1 MESSL
6 AQTARIL
13 QESQFCRVNQIR
25 QLNLHRQ
32 EFNRNIPKMAEK
44 DKNPNEIDVSRIDLD
59 KMKEKT
65 TETPG
70 LLPYAHTSGGA
81 IIRPDDLG
89 KIKGKSVMAME
100 QQTDNQMQQLYDQ
113 MDLLVK
119 QANSLKNRRIVSE
132 RIYLADVP
140 FEPLIGHTY
149 FLYQRSETSDV
160 LSMIAPEEWGRSKKF
175 QKYIA
180 KVSLLADHTW
190 DVLHAADGEL
200 VKSSE

>member
-1 MESSL
+1 
-6 AQTARIL
+6 
-13 QESQFCRVNQIR
+13 
-25 QLNLHRQ
+25 
-32 EFNRNIPKMAEK
+32 MAEK

-113 MDLLVK
+113 MDVLVK
-119 QANSLKNRRIVSE
+119 QANLLKDRRIISE
-132 RIYLADVP
+132 RIYLAEIP

-149 FLYQRSETSDV
+149 YLYQRSETSDA
-160 LSMIAPEEWGRSKKF
+160 LIYDCAR
-175 QKYIA
+175 
-180 KVSLLADHTW
+180 
-190 DVLHAADGEL
+190 
-200 VKSSE
+200 